1 MMTLTCQLKRTLIG
15 TLQMFNSEEEMDLII
30 EILARV
36 CGTTCAHPDTTSPRH
51 RRRDQ
56 FTDLQLIVV
65 PGGFGRSTAKKPEQC
80 RRDGFSRTL
89 GISPSPVN
97 TPTDVNI
104 AVAMDD
110 VNGRVQQ
117 KMISVAPASAGVHGP
132 LP

>member
-65 PGGFGRSTAKKPEQC
+65 PGGFGRSTGKKPEQC

-89 GISPSPVN
+89 GIPPSPVN

-110 VNGRVQQ
+110 VNGQVQQ
-117 KMISVAPASAGVHGP
+117 KMISVAQASAGVHGP